1 MKVLGKRILLIK
13 PETKKSSI
21 ELTDFEKAQ
30 IERELMAKWTHLT
43 VHAVGDDVT
52 KVKAGDT
59 VYVYANSLANAEI
72 VEINETKMLIISE
85 AEVAIN
91 W

>member
-1 MKVLGKRILLIK
+1 MKLLGKRILLIK

-21 ELTDFEKAQ
+21 ELSEFEKTQ
-30 IERELMAKWTHLT
+30 IERELMTQWTHLT
-43 VHAVGDDVT
+43 VHAIGDDVT
-52 KVKAGDT
+52 KVATGDV

-72 VEINETKMLIISE
+72 VEVDQTKMLIISE